1 MLTKKD
7 KFQGGYRS
15 QQELQEERERDRHQ
29 HTTPTSRAAL
39 PAPTTAS
46 STRLRGAPDSVS
58 PATGRSLP
66 HHLSASTNMVADSD
80 GTVPAVTTSHV
91 TASQLPSGA
100 CIRSRTR
107 STPRVGIPG
116 LEPSSQR

>member
-1 MLTKKD
+1 M
-7 KFQGGYRS
+7 
-15 QQELQEERERDRHQ
+15 
-29 HTTPTSRAAL
+29 

-46 STRLRGAPDSVS
+46 SSRLRGAPDSVS

-80 GTVPAVTTSHV
+80 GPVPAVTTSHV

-107 STPRVGIPG
+107 STPRPGIPG

>member
-1 MLTKKD
+1 MLNLFFCLLKKD

-15 QQELQEERERDRHQ
+15 QQELQEERDRHQ

-46 STRLRGAPDSVS
+46 SSRLRGAPDSVS

-66 HHLSASTNMVADSD
+66 HHLSASTNMVADTD
-80 GTVPAVTTSHV
+80 GPVPAV

-107 STPRVGIPG
+107 STQRVTIPG
-116 LEPSSQR
+116 LEPSQR